1 MNIPAHK
8 VVGDNGKPGQIVD
21 NSGLWDKTLADYITR
36 KSKHDALT
44 KVNNEKK
51 MTFDEWCKAE
61 NLYYSYHI
69 QEIDLMRL
77 GWEAGQENK

>member
-1 MNIPAHK
+1 MTIPAHK
-8 VVGDNGKPGQIVD
+8 VVGDKHKPCQYIM
-21 NSGLWDKTLADYITR
+21 WDKTLSDYITR
-36 KSKHDALT
+36 KSKHDSLT
-44 KVNNEKK
+44 QINKEKK